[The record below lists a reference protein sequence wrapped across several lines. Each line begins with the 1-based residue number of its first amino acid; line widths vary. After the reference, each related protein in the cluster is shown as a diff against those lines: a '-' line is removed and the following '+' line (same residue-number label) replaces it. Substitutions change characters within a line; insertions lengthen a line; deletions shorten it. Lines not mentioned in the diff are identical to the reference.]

1 MTHEEAYLRLAEL
14 VGVRAADVDE
24 SALRAHVSNCA
35 RCAIR
40 LRELERVERILQAAH
55 GERRHVPRERLAE
68 RVLAIPALNAP
79 DRKRPPRRRWGL
91 VLSGAVAVPVLA
103 IAIWQAASLWPAGRP
118 IAGFQPAHRLTLKST
133 ATRLEAELTIGEPT
147 GSTQPLRLVAEGF
160 PTGGTGSYALW
171 LVGPDGSETVRAFQP
186 NGEGS
191 CAIDAAAPAGHWT
204 QVAITRGNQ
213 PPTPGHTL
221 ASGSL

>member
-1 MTHEEAYLRLAEL
+1 MTHDEAYPRLAEL
-14 VGVRAADVDE
+14 VGVRAADLDE
-24 SALRAHVSNCA
+24 SALRTHVSNCA

-40 LRELERVERILQAAH
+40 LRELERIERIVQSTR
-55 GERRHVPRERLAE
+55 GDRRHAPPERLAA
-68 RVLAIPALNAP
+68 RVLAIPALNAL
-79 DRKRPPRRRWGL
+79 DVIRPRRRRRVL
-91 VLSGAVAVPVLA
+91 VLSGALAVPALA
-103 IAIWQAASLWPAGRP
+103 VAIWQAASLWPTARP
-118 IAGFQPAHRLTLKST
+118 TAGFQPAHRLTLKPT

-160 PTGGTGSYALW
+160 PAGGTGSYALW
-171 LVGPDGSETVRAFQP
+171 LVGPDGSEMVRAFQP

-204 QVAITRGNQ
+204 QVAITRGNR
-213 PPTPGHTL
+213 PPTPGHTV

>member
-1 MTHEEAYLRLAEL
+1 MTHAEAYPRLAEL

-24 SALRAHVSNCA
+24 SALRRHVANCA
-35 RCAIR
+35 RCATR
-40 LRELERVERILQAAH
+40 LRELERVERVLQSAH
-55 GERRHVPRERLAE
+55 GDRRHLPRERLAV
-68 RVLAIPALNAP
+68 RVLAIPALNPP
-79 DRKRPPRRRWGL
+79 DWTRPRRRRRVL
-91 VLSGAVAVPVLA
+91 VLSGALAVPVLA
-103 IAIWQAASLWPAGRP
+103 IAIWQAASLLPDARP
-118 IAGFQPAHRLTLKST
+118 TAGFQPAHRLTLNAS

-171 LVGPDGSETVRAFQP
+171 LIGPDGSEMVRAFQP

>member
-1 MTHEEAYLRLAEL
+1 MTHDEAYPRLAEL

-35 RCAIR
+35 RCASR
-40 LRELERVERILQAAH
+40 LRELERVERILQSAH

-79 DRKRPPRRRWGL
+79 DWTRPRRRRRVL
-91 VLSGAVAVPVLA
+91 ALSGALAVPALA
-103 IAIWQAASLWPAGRP
+103 IAIWQAASLWPAASP
-118 IAGFQPAHRLTLKST
+118 TAGFQPVHRLTLK
-133 ATRLEAELTIGEPT
+133 ATDSRLQAELTIGEPN
-147 GSTQPLRLVAEGF
+147 GSAQPLRLVAEGF
-160 PTGGTGSYALW
+160 PPGGTGSYGLW
-171 LVGPDGSETVRAFQP
+171 LVGPDGSEMVRTFRP

-191 CAIDAAAPAGHWT
+191 CAVDAAAPAGHWT

-213 PPTPGHTL
+213 PPTRGHTI

>member
-1 MTHEEAYLRLAEL
+1 MTHDEAHPRLAEL

-24 SALRAHVSNCA
+24 SALRTHLSSCA
-35 RCAIR
+35 RCATR
-40 LRELERVERILQAAH
+40 LWELERVERILQSAH
-55 GERRHVPRERLAE
+55 GERRHVPGERLAE

-79 DRKRPPRRRWGL
+79 DRTRRRGRRRVL
-91 VLSGAVAVPVLA
+91 VLSGALAVPALA
-103 IAIWQAASLWPAGRP
+103 IAIWQAASLGPAARP
-118 IAGFQPAHRLTLKST
+118 TAGFQPAHRLTLKAP

-171 LVGPDGSETVRAFQP
+171 LVGPDGSEMVRAFQP

-191 CAIDAAAPAGHWT
+191 CAIDAVAPAGHWT
-204 QVAITRGNQ
+204 HVAITRGNQ
-213 PPTPGHTL
+213 PPTPGHTI

>member
-1 MTHEEAYLRLAEL
+1 
-14 VGVRAADVDE
+14 
-24 SALRAHVSNCA
+24 
-35 RCAIR
+35 
-40 LRELERVERILQAAH
+40 LRELERVERILQSAH
-55 GERRHVPRERLAE
+55 GDRRHVPRERLAE
-68 RVLAIPALNAP
+68 RVLAIPALNAL
-79 DRKRPPRRRWGL
+79 DVIRARSRGRVL
-91 VLSGAVAVPVLA
+91 VLSGALAVPALA
-103 IAIWQAASLWPAGRP
+103 IAIWQAASLWPTARP
-118 IAGFQPAHRLTLKST
+118 TDGFQPAHRLTLKAT

-171 LVGPDGSETVRAFQP
+171 LLGPDGSEMVRAFQP

-213 PPTPGHTL
+213 PPAPGHTV

>member
-1 MTHEEAYLRLAEL
+1 LRK
-14 VGVRAADVDE
+14 
-24 SALRAHVSNCA
+24 
-35 RCAIR
+35 
-40 LRELERVERILQAAH
+40 LERVERILQSAH
-55 GERRHVPRERLAE
+55 GDPRHVPREHLAA

-79 DRKRPPRRRWGL
+79 HRTRPRRRRRVL
-91 VLSGAVAVPVLA
+91 VLSGALAAPALA
-103 IAIWQAASLWPAGRP
+103 IAIWQAASLWPAARP
-118 IAGFQPAHRLTLKST
+118 TAGFQPAHRLTLKAT
-133 ATRLEAELTIGEPT
+133 ATRLEAELTIAEPT

-171 LVGPDGSETVRAFQP
+171 LVGPDGSEMVRAFQP

-204 QVAITRGNQ
+204 RVAITRANE

>member
-1 MTHEEAYLRLAEL
+1 MWESAPPTSTSPRS
-14 VGVRAADVDE
+14 VRTSRAARVAQLGCGSSSGSSGSCSRRTASGGTYRGSVLQSE
-24 SALRAHVSNCA
+24 CWRSRRSTRPIV
-35 RCAIR
+35 IR
-40 LRELERVERILQAAH
+40 
-55 GERRHVPRERLAE
+55 
-68 RVLAIPALNAP
+68 
-79 DRKRPPRRRWGL
+79 PRRRRRVL
-91 VLSGAVAVPVLA
+91 VLSGALAVPALA
-103 IAIWQAASLWPAGRP
+103 IAIWQAASLWPAARP
-118 IAGFQPAHRLTLKST
+118 TAGFQPAHRLTLKAT

-171 LVGPDGSETVRAFQP
+171 LVGPDGSEMVRAFQP

-213 PPTPGHTL
+213 PPTPGHTV

>member
-1 MTHEEAYLRLAEL
+1 VTHEEAYPRLAEL

-24 SALRAHVSNCA
+24 SALRTHVSNCA
-35 RCAIR
+35 RCATR
-40 LRELERVERILQAAH
+40 LRELERVERILHSAH
-55 GERRHVPRERLAE
+55 GDRRHVPGERLAE
-68 RVLAIPALNAP
+68 RVLAIPALNPP
-79 DRKRPPRRRWGL
+79 DRTRPRRRRRVL
-91 VLSGAVAVPVLA
+91 VLSGALAVPVLA
-103 IAIWQAASLWPAGRP
+103 IAIWQAASLFPAARP
-118 IAGFQPAHRLTLKST
+118 TPGFQPAHRLTLKAS

-171 LVGPDGSETVRAFQP
+171 LIGPDGNEMVRAFQP

-204 QVAITRGNQ
+204 HVAITRGNQ
-213 PPTPGHTL
+213 SPTPNHTL

>member
-1 MTHEEAYLRLAEL
+1 MTHDDAYPRLAEL

-24 SALRAHVSNCA
+24 SALRTHVSNCA
-35 RCAIR
+35 RCATR
-40 LRELERVERILQAAH
+40 LRELERVERILQSAH
-55 GERRHVPRERLAE
+55 GDRWPVPGERLAE

-79 DRKRPPRRRWGL
+79 DVIRPSGRRRVL
-91 VLSGAVAVPVLA
+91 VLSGALAVPVLA
-103 IAIWQAASLWPAGRP
+103 IAIWQAASLWPAAGRA
-118 IAGFQPAHRLTLKST
+118 AGFQPAHRLTLTAT
-133 ATRLEAELTIGEPT
+133 ATRLEAELTIGEPN

-160 PTGGTGSYALW
+160 PTGGVGSYALW
-171 LVGPDGSETVRAFQP
+171 LVGPDGSEMVRTFQP

-204 QVAITRGNQ
+204 RVAITRGNQ

>member
-1 MTHEEAYLRLAEL
+1 MTHNEAYPRLAEL

-24 SALRAHVSNCA
+24 SAIRAHVSSCA
-35 RCAIR
+35 RCATR
-40 LRELERVERILQAAH
+40 LGELERVERILQLAH
-55 GERRHVPRERLAE
+55 GDRRHVPGERLAE

-79 DRKRPPRRRWGL
+79 DVIRLRGRRRVL
-91 VLSGAVAVPVLA
+91 VLSGALAVPALA
-103 IAIWQAASLWPAGRP
+103 IAIWQVAILWPASRP
-118 IAGFQPAHRLTLKST
+118 TAGFQPAQRLTLNAT

-171 LVGPDGSETVRAFQP
+171 LVGPDGSEMVRAFQP

-191 CAIDAAAPAGHWT
+191 CAIDAAAPAGQWT
-204 QVAITRGNQ
+204 QVAITRGNE
-213 PPTPGHTL
+213 PPTPGHMV